1 MTRDPAPE
9 LLPFDL
15 TGRRVF
21 VAGHRGM
28 VGAALIRRLKRERC
42 EVLTADRC
50 ALDLTRQAATEEWL
64 RHHRPDVVIAAAAKV
79 GGIAYNNAF
88 PVDFLSDNLAIELN
102 LINGAFAVSV
112 RKLLFLG
119 SSCIYPRLA
128 PQPMTEDMLLS
139 GPLEPTNQWYAI
151 AKIAGMK
158 LVEAYRRQHG
168 ADYISLM
175 PTNLYGPGDNYHPE
189 HSHVPAALIRRF
201 HEAKLAKAPSVT
213 VWGTG
218 KPRREFMA
226 VDDLADA
233 CVFALKHYS
242 GDGFLNVGTGRD
254 VTIAEFAK
262 LVAAVVGYAGE
273 IVFDTSRPD
282 GTPQKLL
289 DVSGLTK
296 LGWSAGTDL
305 RAGLAAAYHD
315 FQTGDG
321 EREARAGVHKVNER
335 P

>member
-1 MTRDPAPE
+1 MNFESPATTREPAPAV
-9 LLPFDL
+9 LPFDL
-15 TGRRVF
+15 AGRRIF

-28 VGAALIRRLKRERC
+28 VGAALMRRLEGEAC
-42 EVLTADRC
+42 ELLTADRG
-50 ALDLTRQAATEEWL
+50 ALDLTRQTGAEEWL
-64 RHHRPDVVIAAAAKV
+64 RHSRPDVVIVAAAKV
-79 GGIAYNNAF
+79 GGIAYNNAC

-102 LINGAFAVSV
+102 LINGAFAAGV

-139 GPLEPTNQWYAI
+139 GPLEPTNEWYAI
-151 AKIAGMK
+151 AKIAGIK

-201 HEAKLAKAPSVT
+201 HEAKLAKTPSVT

-218 KPRREFMA
+218 KPRREFLA

-242 GDGFLNVGTGRD
+242 GDRFLNVGTGRD
-254 VTIAEFAK
+254 LTIADFAR
-262 LVAAVVGYAGE
+262 LVADVVGYEGE
-273 IVFDTSRPD
+273 IVFDTARPD
-282 GTPQKLL
+282 GAPQKLL
-289 DVSGLTK
+289 DVSRLTQ
-296 LGWSAGTDL
+296 LGWTARTGL
-305 RAGLAAAYHD
+305 RDGLAAAYRD
-315 FQTGDG
+315 FQN
-321 EREARAGVHKVNER
+321 RAGR